1 MGEGLPAVL
10 ASYVDRRSNSVYCA
24 SACSPE
30 CVDRA
35 AAKMRT
41 GLRQGVRREAR

>member
-10 ASYVDRRSNSVYCA
+10 ASYVDRRSNCVYCA
-24 SACSPE
+24 GACAPA

-41 GLRQGVRREAR
+41 VLRQAVRREAR